1 MKRYE
6 EISNIIKNI
15 RNHKKIKD
23 MSSILNSFEEFTR
36 AHAKAQPVIMK
47 EENGVMPK
55 FIVRALCELEIFI
68 NEAWEDKAGRKNMS
82 KNNGKAMGTLRQKFR
97 KYIKDF
103 DQDLKKFRENPD
115 QGDDFDDEEEKVPEE
130 KVDSE
135 SESEA
140 PTKADFFKKDVKA
153 PKVAKTKVVKDDESD
168 DSMDWGSS
176 SDEDSDA
183 DEDEVQAGGNM
194 RDQFIKRVEKEKLE
208 GDTEEKVQ
216 KRVKGECKYFLNS
229 NFNL

>member
-1 MKRYE
+1 
-6 EISNIIKNI
+6 
-15 RNHKKIKD
+15 
-23 MSSILNSFEEFTR
+23 MSSILNSFEEFCR
-36 AHAKAQPVIMK
+36 AHSKAQPVIMK

-55 FIVRALCELEIFI
+55 FIVRALCELEVFI

-115 QGDDFDDEEEKVPEE
+115 QGDDFDDEDEKAAELN
-130 KVDSE
+130 KADSE

-140 PTKADFFKKDVKA
+140 PPKADFFKKDVKV

-183 DEDEVQAGGNM
+183 DEDEVQGTGNM
-194 RDQFIKRVEKEKLE
+194 RDQFIKKAVIEKEKVE
-208 GDTEEKVQ
+208 GDIDEKLQ
-216 KRVKGECKYFLNS
+216 KRVKGECE
-229 NFNL
+229 